1 VPRSAFRPNEVSS
14 GGVVVRPSGDDYQV
28 CLISDGN
35 YWGLPKGNVEPGES
49 PEQTALREI
58 AEETGLPIES
68 LTVLGELPPSEY
80 VYRRRDSGRLIFK
93 RVHHYLVGAPQDA
106 ELHPDPAEIAEAEWL
121 SFDEAMQR
129 VSFKDTH
136 AALREARRLLAA
148 GALQRAR

>member
-1 VPRSAFRPNEVSS
+1 
-14 GGVVVRPSGDDYQV
+14 
-28 CLISDGN
+28 
-35 YWGLPKGNVEPGES
+35 VEPGES

-93 RVHHYLVGAPQDA
+93 RVHHYLVGVPADA

-121 SFDEAMQR
+121 SFDEATQR
-129 VSFKDTH
+129 VSFRNTH

>member
-14 GGVVVRPSGDDYQV
+14 GGVVVRPDGNDYQV
-28 CLISDGN
+28 CLISDGK

-58 AEETGLPIES
+58 AEETGLPIAS
-68 LTVLGELPPSEY
+68 LAVLGELPPSEY

-93 RVHHYLVGAPQDA
+93 RVHHYLVGAPPDA
-106 ELHPDPAEIAEAEWL
+106 ELHPDPAEVAEAEWL

-129 VSFKDTH
+129 VSFRDTQ

-148 GALQRAR
+148 GAVQRAR